1 MRIYQSFKEALP
13 EIKRDLAEMGI
24 KVHPKTYQD
33 KNVERD
39 LNFATLEL
47 QNYIYTVVQPN
58 VADLEPTQPW
68 ADHEWNERR
77 AGIGGCPIN
86 PGNAWEDRYD
96 VWKEFLG
103 EEEKFSYT
111 YSERFAVNQ
120 QVERVIH
127 RLKRDRDSRQIFVSV
142 WDVLDTSN
150 LGGVSRVPC
159 TLGYLLQC
167 RKDHLNIT
175 YLQRSAD
182 FATHL
187 VNDIYLAKLLQ
198 NYVALETGL
207 ESGTYTHWIGS
218 LHIFNKDA
226 REVF

>member
-1 MRIYQSFKEALP
+1 
-13 EIKRDLAEMGI
+13 
-24 KVHPKTYQD
+24 
-33 KNVERD
+33 
-39 LNFATLEL
+39 
-47 QNYIYTVVQPN
+47 
-58 VADLEPTQPW
+58 
-68 ADHEWNERR
+68 
-77 AGIGGCPIN
+77 
-86 PGNAWEDRYD
+86 
-96 VWKEFLG
+96 
-103 EEEKFSYT
+103 
-111 YSERFAVNQ
+111 VNQ